1 MSHTD
6 LTPANI
12 LVHNERIVGVW
23 DAGGYRPA
31 DPALDLVAAW
41 HLLKPPNRRD
51 VIRAQLDCDRE
62 EWLRGAGWAFA
73 QALGLVWYY
82 QHTNP
87 TMSHLGKTTLHRLL
101 HRP

>member
-1 MSHTD
+1 MGC
-6 LTPANI
+6 
-12 LVHNERIVGVW
+12 RR
-23 DAGGYRPA
+23 YRPA

-41 HLLKPPNRRD
+41 HLLDPNRRD

-101 HRP
+101 TDPEIPR